1 MQLQNAAPARPDLSL
16 VEIADQMRTQL
27 RNQSE
32 ANEKARRVDGG
43 TIRQLAQAG
52 VFRMLVP
59 EALGGHQVE
68 PVEFVQVLEALGRGD
83 AATGW
88 CAMTGSTTGLLSA
101 YMHEGGSRLWTE
113 RPNVVMAGVF
123 APMGRATPV
132 DGGYRV
138 SGRWPFASGCQNADF
153 WMGGALVMGESG
165 PRMLDDGQ
173 PEILSV
179 FFEPAQAER
188 HDTWHTVGLNGT
200 GSHDI
205 EIKDVVIPAER
216 TASVFGRQPTPDDPL
231 YAFPLFGLL
240 AAGIAAVGLGMGRAA
255 IEDFLDELNAKRVR
269 PGQRPPKEQGHI
281 QTAIAAAEGELRAG
295 RSLLLSICSDLFA
308 KAARTGLVAPADRA
322 LLRVA
327 ATQAATATRRVIDSL
342 YELGGG
348 ATIYER
354 SRLSR
359 HFRDVHTLS
368 HHVMV
373 QPASLQL
380 AGSILTGAKTAA
392 RQL

>member
-1 MQLQNAAPARPDLSL
+1 MQVQNAIPARSDLSL
-16 VEIADQMRTQL
+16 LDVAEGMREQL
-27 RNQSE
+27 RAQSQ
-32 ANEKARRVDGG
+32 ANEQARRVDAK
-43 TIRQLAQAG
+43 TIHALAQAG

-68 PVEFVQVLEALGRGD
+68 PVEFVRVLEALGKGD

-101 YMHEGGSRLWTE
+101 YMHDGGAELWTSQ
-113 RPNVVMAGVF
+113 RDVVMAGVF
-123 APMGRATPV
+123 APMGRAQPV
-132 DGGYRV
+132 HGGYRV
-138 SGRWPFASGCQNADF
+138 SGRWPFASGCENADV
-153 WMGGALVMGESG
+153 WMGGALVMTDAG
-165 PRMLDDGQ
+165 PRLLDDGQ
-173 PEILSV
+173 PEVLSV
-179 FFEPAQAER
+179 FFDPADAIR

-205 EIKDVVIPAER
+205 EVEDLFVPNER
-216 TASVFGRQPTPDDPL
+216 TASVFGRPPQPADPL

-240 AAGIAAVGLGMGRAA
+240 AAGIAAVGLGIGRAA
-255 IEDFLDELNAKRVR
+255 IDDFLAELDAKRPR
-269 PGQRPPKEQGHI
+269 PGQRAPREQSHI
-281 QTAIAAAEGELRAG
+281 QSAIATAEGELRAG
-295 RSLLLSICSDLFA
+295 RSLLMSTCVDLFA
-308 KAARTGLVAPADRA
+308 KAADTGQVTPTDRA
-322 LLRVA
+322 LLRVS
-327 ATQAATATRRVIDSL
+327 ATQAATATRRVVDAL

-348 ATIYER
+348 STIYER

-380 AGSILTGAKTAA
+380 AGSILTGAKTSA